1 MGNVDIISKIFV
13 QSDCCATFSQTF
25 PILTKTPE
33 FYLPN
38 FPNTITLRSRTM
50 LATVQ
55 NLLKGWGDGGKT
67 FGEKRCCPSCFQ
79 IKQVFDLLPTFRGPS
94 QCPAV
99 VKNFLITIIIE
110 NQQKREAGYF

>member
-55 NLLKGWGDGGKT
+55 NLLKGWGDGGKHLAKNVVALHAFKLNKYLT
-67 FGEKRCCPSCFQ
+67 CYQLLGD
-79 IKQVFDLLPTFRGPS
+79 QVNALPLLKIFSS
-94 QCPAV
+94 QLSL
-99 VKNFLITIIIE
+99 KTN
-110 NQQKREAGYF
+110 KM

>member
-38 FPNTITLRSRTM
+38 FPDTITLRSRTM

-55 NLLKGWGDGGKT
+55 NLLKGWDDGGKNIWRKT
-67 FGEKRCCPSCFQ
+67 LFPSCFQ
-79 IKQVFDLLPTFRGPS
+79 IKQVFDLLSTFRGPS
-94 QCPAV
+94 HCPAV
-99 VKNFLITIIIE
+99 V
-110 NQQKREAGYF
+110 